1 MSATTFM
8 ISIAGGKIDVDS
20 KGEKGGNLRAA
31 SLHKVIW
38 DGDNRSVRDFDLKFE
53 ELVEGE
59 DGVLVGREAWP
70 FTDVHT
76 VPPDPELIS
85 EEQGAVMTI
94 QKFQA
99 RLADEGIYKYTIT
112 ARNRAGATF
121 VLDPMI
127 IVGKGK

>member
-20 KGEKGGNLRAA
+20 KGKKGGNLRAA

-38 DGDNRSVRDFDLKFE
+38 DGDNQSVRDFDLKFE

-76 VPPDPELIS
+76 VPPDSELVS
-85 EEQGAVMTI
+85 EEQGVVMKI
-94 QKFQA
+94 QKVQ
-99 RLADEGIYKYTIT
+99 ADEGIYKYTIT